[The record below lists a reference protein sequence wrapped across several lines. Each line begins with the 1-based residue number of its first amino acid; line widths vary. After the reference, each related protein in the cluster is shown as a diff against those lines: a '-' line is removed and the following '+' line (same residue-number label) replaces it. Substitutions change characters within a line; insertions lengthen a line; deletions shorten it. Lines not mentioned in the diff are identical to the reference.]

1 MALQGVGYKSTRLR
15 TKGIDLSHHHEMVE
29 HKAKNKD
36 LLQKVKVQKNK
47 SKGQTK
53 LCKHQHIMN
62 K

>member
-1 MALQGVGYKSTRLR
+1 
-15 TKGIDLSHHHEMVE
+15 MVE